1 MQSVPVGLRADFE
14 VCARLTA
21 SHYENFSVVSLF
33 VPRELRPHFCSIYA
47 FCRGVDD
54 LGDELKGD
62 RLAALDAYEEELRRA
77 YGGTPQTPV
86 FRALQHTI
94 EACGLPMDPFLR
106 LIEANRRDQRQ
117 ATYETWDDLRD
128 YCRYSADPVGRLV
141 LGVFG
146 CCDEERAALSDYT
159 CTALQVA
166 NHLQDIHR
174 DLKNGRIYVPK
185 ADLESFGASLEDIRQ
200 ARMTDG
206 VRACIKF
213 EVERTAEWFTQGA
226 RLERLVP
233 QRLGL
238 QLRLYRLGGEAVLEA
253 LRRQD
258 YDPFV
263 RRPVVTSGQKLRI
276 AMRAFMGFAQRGVA
290 PG

>member
-14 VCARLTA
+14 MCARLTA

-33 VPRELRPHFCSIYA
+33 VPRGLRPHFCSIYA

-54 LGDELKGD
+54 LGDELEGD

-94 EACGLPMDPFLR
+94 EVCGLPIEPFLR

-146 CCDEERAALSDYT
+146 CCDEERATLSDYT

-174 DLKNGRIYVPK
+174 DLQNGRIYLPK
-185 ADLESFGASLEDIRQ
+185 ADLESFGASLEDIRA

-206 VRACIKF
+206 VRACIKY
-213 EVERTAEWFTQGA
+213 EVERTADWFRQGA
-226 RLERLVP
+226 RLEALVP
-233 QRLGL
+233 RRLAM
-238 QLRLYRLGGEAVLEA
+238 QLRLYRLGGEAVLAA
-253 LRRQD
+253 LHRQN

-263 RRPVVTSGQKLRI
+263 RRPVITSGQKLHI
-276 AMRAFMGFAQRGVA
+276 AMRTLIGVGQRGVA